1 MSKEMQLSLQREK
14 EIVEYVAK
22 KNAIIEPSAVSLLK
36 TEQEYR
42 KILDGLLEQGFIVTE
57 KAVSEKLLKKET
69 KIGNVEEVVVG
80 KTRFRA
86 AASEIEGNFR
96 VMEEYDVTNHSYS
109 EGKVKD
115 FMEMFKDKFEYLS
128 AILKARNGFNAK
140 PISRIARI
148 PNNNEIEIIGM
159 LFKKWESKNGH
170 LVMQF
175 EDEEASCL
183 VLVHKNDK
191 KLNEEAAK
199 VMLDNVIGIKGRKI
213 GGEMVVAKEILW
225 PDMPQKP
232 AKKISKDVSILC
244 ISDIHVGSK
253 LFMEK
258 EFSNFLNWIH
268 GNSSVGN
275 DLERIGKI
283 KYLFITGDNVDGVG
297 VYPDQ
302 YDELSIKDLNEQ
314 YDGLSELI
322 NQIPEYIEI
331 FMCPGQHD
339 AVRRADPQP
348 SIPKKYFRGL
358 SSHKNFHPIGSPS
371 WVEIEGLKCMVYHGA
386 SLHDLYSSVNYL
398 SASKPQEAMAELL
411 KRRDL
416 MVSYGMKQPYVPEKK
431 DFMLIREE
439 PDFYFGGDMH
449 HNGYMQYR
457 GCTII
462 NSGTWQDRTDFQI
475 QQGHVPTPG
484 IAVEVDLKTRN
495 LRETHFAAKA

>member
-1 MSKEMQLSLQREK
+1 MEQGTPLSLQRDK
-14 EIVEYVAK
+14 EIVEYVTK
-22 KNAIIEPSAVSLLK
+22 KNAIIEPSAVALLRD
-36 TEQEYR
+36 EHEFR
-42 KILDGLLEQGFIVTE
+42 KIIDGLLEQNFMITE
-57 KAVSEKLLKKET
+57 KLLAGSLLKKET
-69 KIGNVEEVVVG
+69 KMGASEEVVVR

-86 AASEIEGNFR
+86 AASEMEPEFR
-96 VMEEYDVTNHSYS
+96 VMEEYDVTNQSYS
-109 EGKVKD
+109 EGKIKD
-115 FMEMFKDKFEYLS
+115 FLEMFRDKFSFLS
-128 AILKARNGFNAK
+128 SVLKTRNGFSPK
-140 PISRIARI
+140 PISRIARLQ
-148 PNNNEIEIIGM
+148 NNSDTEIIGM
-159 LFKKWESKNGH
+159 LFKKWISKNGH
-170 LVMQF
+170 LVMQL
-175 EDEEASCL
+175 EDEEAICL

-191 KLNEEAAK
+191 KLNDEAAK
-199 VMLDNVIGIKGRKI
+199 VMPDNVIGIKGRKI
-213 GGEMVVAKEILW
+213 GDEMIVAKEILW
-225 PDMPQKP
+225 PDLPQKP
-232 AKKISKDVSILC
+232 VKKIDKDVSIMS

-253 LFMEK
+253 LFMER
-258 EFSNFLNWIH
+258 EFSNFLNWIN
-268 GNSSVGN
+268 GNASAGT
-275 DLERIGKI
+275 DLQRIGKI
-283 KYLFITGDNVDGVG
+283 KYIFITGDNVDGVG

-302 YDELSIKDLNEQ
+302 YDELAIKDLNEQ
-314 YDGLSELI
+314 YDGLCELI

-339 AVRRADPQP
+339 AVRRADPQTA
-348 SIPKKYFRGL
+348 IPKKYFKAL

-416 MVSYGMKQPYVPEKK
+416 MASYGMKQPYVPEKK

-462 NSGTWQDRTDFQI
+462 NSGTWQERTDFQI

-484 IAVEVDLKTRN
+484 IAVEIDLRTRGI
-495 LRETHFAAKA
+495 RETHFAAKE

>member
-1 MSKEMQLSLQREK
+1 MPAATRRK
-14 EIVEYVAK
+14 EIVEFCMERDQL
-22 KNAIIEPSAVSLLK
+22 IDMESI
-36 TEQEYR
+36 
-42 KILDGLLEQGFIVTE
+42 GLLEAEEHWKEIISGISDPMVSGE
-57 KAVSEKLLKKET
+57 KVRSALARHGSKLGGMK
-69 KIGNVEEVVVG
+69 EEVIV
-80 KTRFRA
+80 KRPSRFDSA
-86 AASEIEGNFR
+86 AKDAEPDCR
-96 VMEEYDVTNHSYS
+96 VMQEYEVTGKGSGGGKIQDFLGYFRDKYTFLHSLLAHRPGFSPKALDRLKGLPKYS
-109 EGKVKD
+109 EVD
-115 FMEMFKDKFEYLS
+115 L
-128 AILKARNGFNAK
+128 
-140 PISRIARI
+140 
-148 PNNNEIEIIGM
+148 IGM
-159 LFKKWESKNGH
+159 VAEKWVSKNGH